1 MTKEPLVKG
10 TFETKKGKEI
20 VITGTHVLNVVA
32 CVAALMLVIVLLQWW
47 RTGEHLPFEILLCLV
62 PAIVSGGYNL
72 VKWLRARR

>member
-47 RTGEHLPFEILLCLV
+47 RTGEQPQLEIVLCLL
-62 PAIVSGGYNL
+62 PAIMGGSYNL

>member
-20 VITGTHVLNVVA
+20 VITGTHVFNVVA
-32 CVAALMLVIVLLQWW
+32 FLSVIILVVEMIQWW
-47 RTGEHLPFEILLCLV
+47 QTGEQPQLVTLLCLL
-62 PAIVSGGYNL
+62 PTIIGGSYNL

>member
-10 TFETKKGKEI
+10 TVTAKKGKEI
-20 VITGTHVLNVVA
+20 VVTGTHVFNVVA
-32 CVAALMLVIVLLQWW
+32 FLSVIMLWVEMIQWW
-47 RTGEHLPFEILLCLV
+47 RTGKHLPFEILLCLV

>member
-1 MTKEPLVKG
+1 MSKEPLVKG

-32 CVAALMLVIVLLQWW
+32 CLAAIMFVVEMIQWWQTGEQPQLEIVLC
-47 RTGEHLPFEILLCLV
+47 LL
-62 PAIVSGGYNL
+62 PAIIGGSYNL